1 MGVFCSQREL
11 NILWFAVSNTKRW
24 TSDFLDEKREKMK
37 NAQTTPNA
45 KTLTAAE
52 KRRNYYLKRQGEIRD
67 KAIKWQN
74 NFEEIVQDWE
84 DLAIWSEYFTKMGRR
99 YGLLKEFHENG
110 IC

>member
-1 MGVFCSQREL
+1 
-11 NILWFAVSNTKRW
+11 
-24 TSDFLDEKREKMK
+24 MK
-37 NAQTTPNA
+37 NANTQNTTNA

-52 KRRNYYLKRQGEIRD
+52 KRRNYYFKRQGEIQD
-67 KAIKWQN
+67 EAIEWQR

-84 DLAIWSEYFTKMGRR
+84 DCAIWNEYFTKMGRR